1 MGPLY
6 RGFGKEE
13 NACRFGAALESACAI
28 SGVLLCPI
36 MSWALPKMGSRTE
49 ESPYFQGDLNVI

>member
-1 MGPLY
+1 MVPLY

-13 NACRFGAALESACAI
+13 NACRFGAALESGCAI
-28 SGVLLCPI
+28 SSVLPCPK
-36 MSWALPKMGSRTE
+36 MSWALLKMGSRIE